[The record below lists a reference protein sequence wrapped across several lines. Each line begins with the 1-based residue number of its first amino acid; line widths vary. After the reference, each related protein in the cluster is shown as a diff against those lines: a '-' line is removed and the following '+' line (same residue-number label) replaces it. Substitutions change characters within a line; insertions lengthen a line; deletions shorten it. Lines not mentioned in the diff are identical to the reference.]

1 MSRGRACSKWTVCPA
16 PNRSSI
22 RLITL
27 LQVKSGSHSEPDS
40 GVHEWG
46 LWRESLPWWSR
57 DNNKFNRRFHSSN
70 VFGRSSGHEENRNIE
85 YYQYQSQKPISKSFN
100 KKTQLV
106 NTMTKDHSAERNIT
120 IQIFQTTSWGVS
132 NAAWLV
138 ISFVFEY
145 NNKEDYV
152 YR

>member
-1 MSRGRACSKWTVCPA
+1 
-16 PNRSSI
+16 
-22 RLITL
+22 
-27 LQVKSGSHSEPDS
+27 
-40 GVHEWG
+40 
-46 LWRESLPWWSR
+46 
-57 DNNKFNRRFHSSN
+57 
-70 VFGRSSGHEENRNIE
+70 
-85 YYQYQSQKPISKSFN
+85 
-100 KKTQLV
+100 
-106 NTMTKDHSAERNIT
+106 MTKDHSAERNIT